1 MKKIIYIV
9 VGIVIFLVVAGFIT
23 KAVIEKVTRDITE
36 REVRRIAG
44 DQAEQITQEEIDR
57 ITQQKTEDITRSI
70 IGGGTTSNSLKTV
83 ECDKI
88 PAARQFS
95 APSYYEGPLIDAHL
109 HMPFTFDVPKSLS
122 AQADFDGA
130 VLEKDVPAASLIC
143 LFDKTN
149 VKSALGFY
157 VVPSLL
163 KTQSLV
169 QIKQIHKQFSGRIAP
184 FIMTA
189 HVSALNIQPADVE
202 SVLQANPGLFKGFG
216 ELALYKDAYKGVS
229 PDDESLLP
237 YYEVAEKYNLV
248 VMMHPDNNQQA
259 TVKKILQDYPT
270 VKFLFHGHEIVPAI
284 AEIIAFP
291 NAFYTIDTDLSDV
304 PGESNS
310 VNLYAGKTKAQFVSD
325 FKRDYDKIQA
335 TALKNWKSLIEQH
348 PDKFLWGTDR
358 AYTIHFDSEVGAL
371 LDESARA
378 FIAQLDP
385 AAQEKFAYK
394 NAERLI
400 EMGGEN
406 E

>member
-1 MKKIIYIV
+1 MKKIVYII

-36 REVRRIAG
+36 REIRRIAG
-44 DQAEQITQEEIDR
+44 DQADRITQEEIDR
-57 ITQQKTEDITRSI
+57 IAQEKTEEITRGILGS
-70 IGGGTTSNSLKTV
+70 GTASSSLKTV
-83 ECDKI
+83 ECDKT
-88 PAARQFS
+88 PVARQFS
-95 APSYYEGPLIDAHL
+95 ASSYYEGPLIDAHL
-109 HMPFTFDVPKSLS
+109 HMPFTFDVPQALY
-122 AQADFDGA
+122 AQADFNGA
-130 VLEKDVPAASLIC
+130 TLEKGVPAASLIC

-169 QIKQIHKQFSGRIAP
+169 QIKQIDEQYPNKITP

-202 SVLQANPGLFKGFG
+202 SVIKSNPGLFKGFG

-229 PDDESLLP
+229 PDDESLRL
-237 YYEVAEKYNLV
+237 YYALAEKYDLV
-248 VMMHPDNNQQA
+248 VMVHPDDGQQEA
-259 TVKKILQDYPT
+259 VKKILKDYPK
-270 VKFLFHGHEIVPAI
+270 VKFLFHGHEIVPSI
-284 AEIIAFP
+284 AEIIAIP

-304 PGESNS
+304 PGESQS
-310 VNLYAGKTKAQFVSD
+310 VNLYADKTKDQFITD

-335 TALKNWKSLIEQH
+335 AALKNWKNFIEQY

-358 AYTIHFDSEVGAL
+358 AYTMHFDDEVGAL

-385 AAQEKFAYK
+385 AVRENFAYK
-394 NAERLI
+394 NAEKLL
-400 EMGGEN
+400 EGDDE
-406 E
+406 